1 MSRHFPTDWVLTLH
15 RPGRPL
21 LCCFSASS
29 ASSTSSVSCAPGSAP
44 GSASSQ
50 CDQCLVLVMDQ
61 RGGLAEKLPKERLW
75 RGASNTFLFLLFEY
89 YCRVSTM
96 EVLTSLSTHPP
107 PPRSPYPT
115 SLLPPFF
122 FSLSS
127 LPPLAPSG
135 WNPTIN
141 PVPVPQAIL
150 QRSFRQS
157 RPTGAVKDWR
167 GSMGGSLNW

>member
-96 EVLTSLSTHPP
+96 EVLTSLSTPP
-107 PPRSPYPT
+107 PPPLPIPHLSPSSFFFL
-115 SLLPPFF
+115 SLFSSSSGSVRMESHHQSSPSSSSNPSAVLPPE
-122 FSLSS
+122 
-127 LPPLAPSG
+127 PA
-135 WNPTIN
+135 
-141 PVPVPQAIL
+141 
-150 QRSFRQS
+150 
-157 RPTGAVKDWR
+157 DW
-167 GSMGGSLNW
+167 SC